1 MGVGDTMYIQ
11 DLQAF
16 HFKSYDFLEVAFHPH
31 LNFLVGEN
39 GQGKTNVLD
48 MLYYLSLCKSPQR
61 FPDASLI
68 QHDAPQAILRGSYVG
83 TTQTASVAISIKSHA
98 PKEVLYNDT
107 PYERLADHIGRIPL
121 VAVYPQ
127 DIDLALDGGD
137 LKRRFMNATISQY
150 AQDYLPT
157 YQRYA
162 QLLSQRNALL
172 RGIPD
177 ETLLG
182 ALDEQ
187 LVSLG
192 WQLYLQRKAFCEAL
206 SPLFHYYYTLLAQS
220 EEQPDLCYE
229 SQLAEGDFLTQLREA
244 RMRDLRMGYTTVGI
258 QRDSIAFSLGGYPL
272 RREGSQGQQKTFV
285 VALRLAQYRYLADQL
300 HEAPLLLLDDIFD
313 RFDASRAARLI
324 ELLNAEEFQQIFVT
338 DTTTPDIL
346 RGLPSATYSLF
357 HVEKSTLTLQP

>member
-1 MGVGDTMYIQ
+1 MYIQ

-16 HFKSYDFLEVAFHPH
+16 HFKSYDFLEVSFHPH
-31 LNFLVGEN
+31 LNFLVGNN

-61 FPDASLI
+61 FPDTSLI
-68 QHDAPQAILRGSYVG
+68 QHNAQQAILRGSYVAAE
-83 TTQTASVAISIKSHA
+83 QTCSVAISIKPHTT
-98 PKEVLYNDT
+98 KEVLYNDA
-107 PYERLADHIGRIPL
+107 PYERLTDHIGRIPL

-150 AQDYLPT
+150 AKEYLPT
-157 YQRYA
+157 HQRYA

-172 RGIPD
+172 RGIHD

-192 WQLYLQRKAFCEAL
+192 LQLYLQRKAFCEAL

-244 RMRDLRMGYTTVGI
+244 RVRDLRMGYTTVGI
-258 QRDSIAFSLGGYPL
+258 QRDSIEFTLGGHPL

-285 VALRLAQYRYLADQL
+285 VALRLAQFRYLADLL
-300 HEAPLLLLDDIFD
+300 HEPPLLLLDDIFD
-313 RFDASRAARLI
+313 RFDAERVGRLI
-324 ELLNAEEFQQIFVT
+324 ELLNAEEFQQIFIT
-338 DTTTPDIL
+338 DTSTPHVLQSLD
-346 RGLPSATYSLF
+346 AAAYSLF
-357 HVEKSTLTLQP
+357 QVEKSTLTLQQSSC